1 MLFRSI
7 AAQGAID
14 LQAQSGAAQVAAKQ
28 TLEMKTA
35 HGVVNIVAAKRIVLQ
50 TTGGASVTIAAEG
63 LSFECPGKI
72 LVNAGMKSFGGAESY
87 ATALNGWP
95 KTSFD
100 DAFIV
105 RHAATGE
112 PMANTEVELL
122 RADGTTIRLT
132 TDASGALPKQAS
144 QFVEGITIRAV

>member
-1 MLFRSI
+1 M
-7 AAQGAID
+7 
-14 LQAQSGAAQVAAKQ
+14 AAKGDLAIQ
-28 TLEMKTA
+28 SAQA
-35 HGVVNIVAAKRIVLQ
+35 HVDWAAAKRIVLQ

-72 LVNAGMKSFGGAESY
+72 LVNAGMKSFAGAESFSM
-87 ATALNGWP
+87 ALNSWP
-95 KTSFD
+95 KTSYD